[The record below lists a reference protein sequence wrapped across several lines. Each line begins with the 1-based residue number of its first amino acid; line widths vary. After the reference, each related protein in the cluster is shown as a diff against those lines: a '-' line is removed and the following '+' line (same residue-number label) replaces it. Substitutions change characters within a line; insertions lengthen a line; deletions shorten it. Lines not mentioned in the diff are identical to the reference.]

1 MIRDSFIFYRSFFE
15 ATKPLSTEQKA
26 ALFDTICGFAL
37 DHNEQDNDDLI
48 VGAMFSLIKPQLAA
62 NYNKFKAGKK
72 SAESKQKVN
81 RTATERQQNGNRP
94 LTNVNVECN
103 NDNDNV
109 NDLAKA
115 KRRFTAPSLLDVQEL
130 FIKKLGNTEKT
141 KLEAE
146 QFYNFYG
153 AKGWLIGK
161 NKMKSL
167 PHAVINW
174 ITRKKIEQYE
184 KPNKEA
190 RTEQL
195 QASTNREFGV
205 SL

>member
-1 MIRDSFIFYRSFFE
+1 MQRDSFIFYRSFFE
-15 ATKPLSTEQKA
+15 ATRPLSTEQKA
-26 ALFDTICGFAL
+26 ALFDTICGYAL

-81 RTATERQQNGNRP
+81 RTSTERQQSGNRP

-115 KRRFTAPSLLDVQEL
+115 KRSFTAPSLLEIQDL
-130 FIKKLGNTEKT
+130 FIKKGSTNK
-141 KLEAE
+141 EAE
-146 QFYNFYG
+146 KFYNHYCSN
-153 AKGWLIGK
+153 GWKVGGK
-161 NKMKSL
+161 SKMKSL
-167 PHAVINW
+167 AHSIANW
-174 ITRKKIEQYE
+174 ILRTKDYNNE
-184 KPNKEA
+184 KPNKQE
-190 RTEQL
+190 RTKQL
-195 QASTNREFGV
+195 QESTSRQFGV
-205 SL
+205 ST